1 MDRRLFLTGILG
13 VAGAAVIATA
23 IRPGQAVA
31 GVPMGR
37 GGILDELEKSDA
49 EAAVLDDGAE
59 ADVELVY
66 HRPGHRPGRRP
77 WRRHWGG
84 RPRWR
89 RVCRRVYRRGRWH
102 VRCWRE
108 RVWR

>member
-13 VAGAAVIATA
+13 VAGAAVMVTA
-23 IRPGQAVA
+23 MRPGQAIA
-31 GVPMGR
+31 GAPAAR

-49 EAAVLDDGAE
+49 EMTVFDGEAGADAE
-59 ADVELVY
+59 LID
-66 HRPGHRPGRRP
+66 HRPGHR
-77 WRRHWGG
+77 RRHRPWGG

-89 RVCRRVYRRGRWH
+89 RVCRRVWRRGRWH

-108 RVWR
+108 RVWVRRWA

>member
-13 VAGAAVIATA
+13 VAGAAVVATA
-23 IRPGQAVA
+23 MRPAQAVA
-31 GVPMGR
+31 GVPAAR
-37 GGILDELEKSDA
+37 GGILDELEQSHA
-49 EAAVLDDGAE
+49 EAAVLDDE
-59 ADVELVY
+59 NDADAELVY
-66 HRPGHRPGRRP
+66 HRPWHRPGRRP
-77 WRRHWGG
+77 WR

-89 RVCRRVYRRGRWH
+89 RVCRRVWRRGRWR

>member
-1 MDRRLFLTGILG
+1 MDRRLFLTGMLG
-13 VAGAAVIATA
+13 VAGAAAMVTIM
-23 IRPGQAVA
+23 RPGEAIA
-31 GVPMGR
+31 GVPTAR

-49 EAAVLDDGAE
+49 EAAVFDDETG
-59 ADVELVY
+59 ADVELAY

-77 WRRHWGG
+77 WGG

-89 RVCRRVYRRGRWH
+89 RVCRRVYRRGRWQ

-108 RVWR
+108 RVWGGRW